1 MILVFT
7 FYLPI
12 LICSLW
18 LILLVL
24 NYFFYE
30 YRSTL
35 YRLITNQSSTNIF
48 LAKITIQTILPSLFV
63 IFNLYNVFIFYLCL
77 TYNTSTFLNLNE
89 FLLIQLYFLNIVFN
103 TIIWFF
109 LFYKKL
115 PLNIDF
121 LIFFFFIILIS
132 QTLIIFN
139 NLLNIFFV
147 LEIINM
153 LIIYSFINSITL
165 RTFHLKNY
173 YTTYWIIESCVY
185 QFILNFVGSIIF
197 YFFYNHLIINYFSV
211 NLHLLSFISN
221 FSTNW
226 FIFNG
231 LYFAFLVKFGIG
243 PWLIYKL
250 HMYKHFNII
259 LLLIYTIIYFL
270 TILIFFLNLFFFYK
284 FILSFTFIYIMIIIL
299 LMVFYFILTYL
310 FTYNNLLIFMSL
322 SSLLNL
328 SLILFQLSI
337 ITIMFK

>member
-1 MILVFT
+1 MLLFFS

-12 LICSLW
+12 LILSVW
-18 LILLVL
+18 FILLIL

-35 YRLITNQSSTNIF
+35 YRLITNQASNMIS
-48 LAKITIQTILPSLFV
+48 LAKVSVQNVLPILFM
-63 IFNLYNVFIFYLCL
+63 IFNLYNVYMYYICL
-77 TYNTSTFLNLNE
+77 TYNSFTFLNLNE
-89 FLLIQLYFLNIVFN
+89 FILNQLFFLNIIFN
-103 TIIWFF
+103 IIIWFF
-109 LFYKKL
+109 MIYKKL

-121 LIFFFFIILIS
+121 LIFFFFIIIVS

-139 NLLNIFFV
+139 NLLNIFFI
-147 LEIINM
+147 LEIVNM

-165 RTFHLKNY
+165 RIFHIKNY
-173 YTTYWIIESCVY
+173 YTSYWIIESCIY
-185 QFILNFVGSIIF
+185 QFILNFIGSIVF

-211 NLHLLSFISN
+211 NLNLLSFISN
-221 FSTNW
+221 FTTNW

-231 LYFAFLVKFGIG
+231 LYVAFIIKFGIG

-259 LLLIYTIIYFL
+259 LLLIYTIVYFL

-284 FILSFTFIYIMIIIL
+284 FQLSQIFLFFVIFTLILI
-299 LMVFYFILTYL
+299 FYFILTYL

-322 SSLLNL
+322 SSLLNF

-337 ITIMFK
+337 IGV